1 MRGLCETISLEQSRL
16 LLTFFDDRGTGKI
29 SVPEVVGLLQDLLN
43 QQIGGG
49 IYAFMQVKPVI
60 QKIINGL
67 AIDADK
73 FFDELAYLNDELL
86 KVEDE

>member
-1 MRGLCETISLEQSRL
+1 M
-16 LLTFFDDRGTGKI
+16 
-29 SVPEVVGLLQDLLN
+29 LN